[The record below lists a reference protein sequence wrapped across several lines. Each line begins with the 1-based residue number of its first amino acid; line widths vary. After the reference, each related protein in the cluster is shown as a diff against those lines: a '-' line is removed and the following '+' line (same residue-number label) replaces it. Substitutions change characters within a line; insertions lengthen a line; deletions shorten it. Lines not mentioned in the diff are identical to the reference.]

1 MNTSPPSSESGSLLN
16 ELDGNDRY
24 FDVPVS
30 KESGACSES
39 TCPCGNAVI
48 PKGDGYL
55 QISQKV
61 VSFRKDCPTTRDLQ
75 YKLEKMQSAMGCF
88 ERFELDRGVVYP
100 RLVCQQAAIRYQL
113 NLEVAAQD
121 AANWWSTGKVP
132 LRATPTSF
140 SR

>member
-1 MNTSPPSSESGSLLN
+1 MNTSPPASESGSLLN
-16 ELDGNDRY
+16 GLDGYDRY

-30 KESGACSES
+30 KESGVCSEFA
-39 TCPCGNAVI
+39 CPCDNAVI

-61 VSFRKDCPTTRDLQ
+61 VNFRNDCPTPRDLQ

-88 ERFELDRGVVYP
+88 ETFELDRGVVYP
-100 RLVCQQAAIRYQL
+100 RLLCRQAAIRHQL
-113 NLEVAAQD
+113 NLEVAAHD
-121 AANWWSTGKVP
+121 AANWWRTGKVP